1 MMTYTE
7 FKTVEKPII
16 EWLQGLDW
24 KYISPDELKR
34 DTEET
39 FDLPTLQAA
48 IKKLNPETIKTD
60 EDVEK
65 VVNQLRRFSNDIR
78 GNKEFFEWL
87 KGERS
92 LVLKPGEKARTIR
105 LVDFENIEN
114 NVFVAT
120 NQFKFSGY
128 EDVRF
133 DIILM
138 VNGLPLLVMEAK
150 APTREIF
157 DYHEAIKQISRYQK
171 QAPQI
176 FKYIAF
182 TCVTDGLN
190 FRYGVTENK
199 FFQWKNSH
207 LTDQLEPAIKEIFN
221 KQTFLDLI
229 ANFIIFEKERE
240 ETKKK
245 ITMHNQFSA
254 ANKIFQRVLTRQ
266 EKTGLIWHFQGS
278 GKTLTMLFAAWKLK
292 KAPQLNNPTILVIV
306 DRIDLESQHWGTFAN
321 VDLPYTAKALNTK
334 DFIGKLKRESR
345 EVIIT
350 TIQKFERV
358 EEVLSKRENIIIFID
373 EAHRTQYGKLAM
385 YMRQAF
391 PNAIIFGF
399 TGTPIDKG
407 PLGKST
413 FRTFCPP
420 GEKYLDRYSIKQ
432 SIEDGATVPIS
443 YLPRPDDFYIPK
455 DQLDKEFFSITLG
468 LSDEE
473 QEKVLDKSA
482 TLKTALKSKDRIN
495 KIAKDIA
502 EHYKTHIEPN
512 GFKAQLVAVD
522 RETCALYKEALDK
535 YLPAEYSVVIFTP
548 NPNDEEFLK
557 RLVKDE
563 KEKERLIK
571 KVAQGTFQKPNENPK
586 IIIVTDML
594 LTGFD
599 APIEQVMYFD
609 KPLRDHKLIQAIAR
623 TNRPYPGKTVGIIV
637 DYVGIFDN
645 LMKALNFEAEDI
657 EGIAYNFDILR
668 KEFTQTVT
676 ELLEMFKDIKRDD
689 TRESLFNT
697 LRILEDQ
704 EKLKQFKTKLVKLKR
719 LYETIAPDTFLL
731 AHIKDYQWLL
741 EINAS
746 YNKVFNRKYE
756 HLLEYE
762 TKTKQL
768 IREQLLIER
777 IDKEI
782 PTFTID
788 QNYLDHLQ
796 KKSYSN
802 EQKIM
807 EMKHALDYHIKIN
820 LETNPIY
827 ETLSQRLQR
836 ILKTQDK
843 TQLLH
848 ELENITKEILTIDEE
863 AKRLG
868 LTKEEH
874 ALLSVLKKYAKQT
887 EEKELIDFTKDL
899 LKDIKPD
906 LFPGWHRKSKIVQ
919 SVQRKVF
926 DKSIQKFNEILDA
939 KTILSMTE
947 ELTGFIIKHN
957 E

>member
-1 MMTYTE
+1 MTYTE

-16 EWLQGLDW
+16 EWLQGLGW
-24 KYISPDELKR
+24 KYISQDDLKR
-34 DTEET
+34 DLEEP
-39 FDLPTLQAA
+39 FDLPTLQQA
-48 IKKLNPETIKTD
+48 IKRLNSEIIKTD
-60 EDVEK
+60 EDIEK

-92 LVLKPGEKARTIR
+92 LVLKPGEKAKTIR
-105 LVDFENIEN
+105 LVDFENVEN
-114 NVFVAT
+114 NVFVVT

-138 VNGLPLLVMEAK
+138 VNGLPLVVMEAK

-157 DYHEAIKQISRYQK
+157 DYHEAIKQISRYQN

-207 LTDQLEPAIKEIFN
+207 ITDQLEPSIKEMF
-221 KQTFLDLI
+221 KKETFLDLI

-240 ETKKK
+240 EIRKK
-245 ITMHNQFSA
+245 IAMGNQFA
-254 ANKIFQRVLTRQ
+254 ATNKIFQRVTKRQ

-321 VDLPYTAKALNTK
+321 VDLPYTAKALSTK
-334 DFIGKLKRESR
+334 DLIGKLKRESR

-350 TIQKFERV
+350 TIQKFEKI
-358 EEVLSKRENIIIFID
+358 EEILSKRENIIIFID

-385 YMRQAF
+385 YMRHAF

-413 FRTFCPP
+413 FRTFCPT

-443 YLPRPDDFYIPK
+443 YLPRLTEYHIPR
-455 DQLDKEFFSITLG
+455 DQLDKEFFSLTLG

-473 QEKVLDKSA
+473 QERVLDKSA
-482 TLKTALKSKDRIN
+482 TLKTALKSKDRID

-522 RETCALYKEALDK
+522 REACALYKEALDK
-535 YLPAEYSVVIFTP
+535 YLPPEHSVVIFTP

-557 RLVKDE
+557 RLVKGERE
-563 KEKERLIK
+563 KEKLVKE
-571 KVAQGTFQKPNENPK
+571 VAQGTFQKPNENPK

-609 KPLRDHKLIQAIAR
+609 KPIRDHKLIQAIAR
-623 TNRPYPGKTVGIIV
+623 TNRPYPGKAVGIIV

-645 LMKALNFEAEDI
+645 LMKALNFETEDI

-668 KEFTQTVT
+668 KEFTKTIA
-676 ELLEMFKDIKRDD
+676 ELLHLFRDIKRDD
-689 TRESLFNT
+689 TRESLFNA
-697 LRILEDQ
+697 LHILEDQ
-704 EKLKQFKTKLVKLKR
+704 EKLKEFKTKLVKLKR
-719 LYETIAPDTFLL
+719 LYETIAPDIFLL
-731 AHIKDYQWLL
+731 THLKDYQWLL
-741 EINAS
+741 GINAS

-768 IREQLLIER
+768 IKHELLIEK

-788 QNYLDHLQ
+788 TNYLANLD
-796 KKSYSN
+796 KRGYSK

-827 ETLSQRLQR
+827 ETLSQRLER
-836 ILKTQDK
+836 ILKTRDK
-843 TQLLH
+843 TQLLY
-848 ELENITKEILTIDEE
+848 ELENITKEILTIEEE

-868 LTKEEH
+868 ITKEEH
-874 ALLSVLKKYAKQT
+874 ALLTVLKKHTKK
-887 EEKELIDFTKDL
+887 EEGELIDFTKDL
-899 LKDIKPD
+899 LKDIKLD
-906 LFPGWHRKSKIVQ
+906 LFPGWHRKSKVVQ

-926 DKSIQKFNEILDA
+926 DKSMKKFYETIDI
-939 KTILSMTE
+939 KTILSMTD
-947 ELTGFIIKHN
+947 ELTGFIIRHN
-957 E
+957 Q